1 MPTVDAEITIIEE
14 KLCEPEI
21 FQDHE
26 AVQQLQMELDQLKE
40 KQDNLSN
47 EWLELQEQLEEIA
60 T

>member
-47 EWLELQEQLEEIA
+47 KWLELQEQLEEIA